1 MFRVLEGR
9 ALSRPLLVAKASSWQ
24 GGNYSQ
30 QKARS
35 SRGEASESG
44 SVNKV
49 RNHVMTGQQ
58 VGGRVVETN
67 LVVEGVV
74 KPFGLL
80 IAAPQLKPPIGLTLH
95 GQPVKLRAC
104 HE

>member
-1 MFRVLEGR
+1 M
-9 ALSRPLLVAKASSWQ
+9 A
-24 GGNYSQ
+24 
-30 QKARS
+30 
-35 SRGEASESG
+35 
-44 SVNKV
+44 
-49 RNHVMTGQQ
+49 GQQ